1 MLRLLAAASIA
12 ATSSAGSA
20 RSARL
25 AAMQQLKNELHTL
38 PPEEATARL
47 AELAQTAGPPPPRQ
61 KNIDNFIVL
70 FMVRPLPSA
79 PSRRAI

>member
-12 ATSSAGSA
+12 ASIAAASS
-20 RSARL
+20 SARL
-25 AAMQQLKNELHTL
+25 AAMQQLKAELHTL

-47 AELAQTAGPPPPRQ
+47 AALAQTAGPPPPRQ